1 MNPYCLQFSSITLSC
16 LFASFSLKKRP
27 YVFFVEFLMSSFFII
42 FFHFFFLIF
51 PIYVISLL
59 ISIYLYFLTSLFIS
73 LHFLTILYSLLLTHH
88 FNCLSKYPGMMIE
101 EPFQRA
107 LKLEVFANTIRRDLS
122 DLLHISD
129 ISPIQLNITSEA
141 LGEEREEDCASSLE
155 SLNFCLH
162 TIDNSFY
169 SICYETTLYY
179 YFDLLS
185 LPCNYRKEFIC
196 TSFCLSSVSSLI

>member
-1 MNPYCLQFSSITLSC
+1 
-16 LFASFSLKKRP
+16 
-27 YVFFVEFLMSSFFII
+27 MSSFFII

-162 TIDNSFY
+162 TIDNLFY

-196 TSFCLSSVSSLI
+196 TSFCLSSSASSLI